1 MADIVDKATRSRM
14 MSGIGPANMQ
24 GGEMIQH
31 SGLLGLDSLDQSA
44 WNDLPQD
51 ATVAQRLQEVNFAV
65 AGAQVRSLLMTGDVK
80 GSRARR
86 AQMELAATDHP
97 WLLDKL
103 ANLKRLAEDDAVMAA
118 KELRYSSRKLSSR
131 RARLTRFA
139 IA

>member
-1 MADIVDKATRSRM
+1 
-14 MSGIGPANMQ
+14 
-24 GGEMIQH
+24 
-31 SGLLGLDSLDQSA
+31 
-44 WNDLPQD
+44 
-51 ATVAQRLQEVNFAV
+51 
-65 AGAQVRSLLMTGDVK
+65 MTGDVK